1 MKIEILKIKNSN
13 KFFDSLKKYKLQ
25 IFITFS
31 LAIISVFFITN
42 SSHYLNVVLEGILL
56 YGTKIL
62 PSLLPFLFVTKI
74 LSNFDF
80 IFYICSKFK
89 HLTKFLFNTP
99 QISFYI
105 FFMSIISGYPV
116 GAKLTSEFYENKII
130 TKEDAQKIL
139 SFCSTSGPLFV
150 IGSVGVGFFASS
162 KIGILLFICHILSS
176 VINGIIFGHI
186 KTKTK
191 DRMNC
196 NKLNNTSKN
205 LNSIAIKNNSLT
217 SQIQIKKENNLLK
230 FHGEKNAQQKKLNLS
245 LDDCMYNSIRSVLI
259 VGGYIIIFYVFIQIM
274 LDKNLLYPLTKFF
287 ELLGFTKLEAQGF
300 SAGLFEITKGISILS
315 KTKNLRFSFVLSSFL
330 ISFSGLSIIMQSIT
344 FLEKTN
350 VNKKVFVIQKLFHAI
365 LSSIFAY
372 IISFLVV

>member
-13 KFFDSLKKYKLQ
+13 KFFVNLKKYKLQ
-25 IFITFS
+25 IFITFL

-89 HLTKFLFNTP
+89 CLTKFLFNTP

-116 GAKLTSEFYENKII
+116 GAKLTSEFYENNII

-162 KIGILLFICHILSS
+162 KIGILLFISHILSS
-176 VINGIIFGHI
+176 IINGIIFGHS

-191 DRMNC
+191 DRTNC
-196 NKLNNTSKN
+196 YKLNNTSKN

-217 SQIQIKKENNLLK
+217 SQIQKEINLLK
-230 FHGEKNAQQKKLNLS
+230 FDGEKNAQQKKLNLS

-274 LDKNLLYPLTKFF
+274 LDINLLYPLTKLF

-372 IISFLVV
+372 LLSFFIV